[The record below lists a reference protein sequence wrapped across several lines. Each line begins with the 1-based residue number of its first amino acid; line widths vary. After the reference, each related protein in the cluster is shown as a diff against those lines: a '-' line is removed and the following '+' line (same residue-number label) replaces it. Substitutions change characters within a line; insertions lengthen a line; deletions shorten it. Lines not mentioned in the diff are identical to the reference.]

1 MSRPLLLAS
10 IAVALMIGCR
20 QHAPQA
26 AATART
32 PQGRVAQLRVA
43 QLRVAEAPPALADGA
58 SAERVVAHLTV
69 DTVGGA
75 VRLALAV
82 RNASDRRLEL
92 DFPDGQTHDFAVRDA
107 AGRLLWRWS
116 AGRLF
121 TQTMQNR
128 LLEARDSV
136 VYAVVLDEAWAAR
149 APGEYVVV
157 AELRSENHPVRAT
170 TRFALR

>member
-26 AATART
+26 GAPHATQQRVT
-32 PQGRVAQLRVA
+32 QRRVAQLRVT
-43 QLRVAEAPPALADGA
+43 EAPRAGEDEA
-58 SAERVVAHLTV
+58 SAQRVVTHLTV

-82 RNASDRRLEL
+82 RNTSDRRLEL

-136 VYAVVLDEAWAAR
+136 VYAAVLDEAWAAR